1 MKTAAPLKKGA
12 RLSKLSEKLDRFDAE
27 GGGEWVSA
35 PPCPADGL
43 LHGDLGNGRID
54 LLAVIEHHP
63 NALRQDQTPCPPAH
77 RHPNR
82 IERPRLWRH
91 LRRSEERRVGKE
103 WSVRVDIGGRRCIN
117 KNTRTRH

>member
-77 RHPNR
+77 RPPNR
-82 IERPRLWRH
+82 TEA
-91 LRRSEERRVGKE
+91 RRVGKE
-103 WSVRVDIGGRRCIN
+103 CVSTCRSRWSLY
-117 KNTRTRH
+117 H

>member
-1 MKTAAPLKKGA
+1 MKTPSPLKKGS
-12 RLSKLSEKLDRFDAE
+12 RLSKWSEKLDRFDAE
-27 GGGEWVSA
+27 WGGEWVSA

-82 IERPRLWRH
+82 IERPRLWR
-91 LRRSEERRVGKE
+91 SEERRVGKACVSTCRSR
-103 WSVRVDIGGRRCIN
+103 WSPY
-117 KNTRTRH
+117 H